1 MESKVA
7 QPSVSWLSGG
17 FSQRQIVPQA
27 ARSQPIAGWASGHT
41 GLSFYM
47 CAYLLSLPGQ
57 YSEVVSI
64 SGGGVEY
71 ERRHSPTCSAPYL
84 VVGGIG
90 RRGWRCVMMWW
101 ATECG

>member
-1 MESKVA
+1 MPNPRTHPTLTLRHSESGI
-7 QPSVSWLSGG
+7 SSSG
-17 FSQRQIVPQA
+17 
-27 ARSQPIAGWASGHT
+27 
-41 GLSFYM
+41 M

-90 RRGWRCVMMWW
+90 RRGWRCVVMWW